1 MSGTS
6 HSDLYILP
14 PIWKV
19 HEPTYFFPAGRLSIC
34 EPRLRGR
41 RELNMSLLA
50 DVHRHLEGEGHLPL
64 LGGGR
69 AVGAVAL
76 QVGDIHKSNSRNLCF
91 IILIPFISL
100 QPGAARGHP
109 HPGAPALLPHHH
121 HHHPAQLLH
130 DDHALQRADRV
141 IRVSIIF
148 VIHLH

>member
-1 MSGTS
+1 M
-6 HSDLYILP
+6 
-14 PIWKV
+14 
-19 HEPTYFFPAGRLSIC
+19 
-34 EPRLRGR
+34 
-41 RELNMSLLA
+41 LA

-69 AVGAVAL
+69 AVGAVA
-76 QVGDIHKSNSRNLCF
+76 
-91 IILIPFISL
+91 L

-141 IRVSIIF
+141 LRVSSRGQWII
-148 VIHLH
+148 VSVDTVLL

>member
-1 MSGTS
+1 MFS
-6 HSDLYILP
+6 
-14 PIWKV
+14 
-19 HEPTYFFPAGRLSIC
+19 F
-34 EPRLRGR
+34 
-41 RELNMSLLA
+41 A

-76 QVGDIHKSNSRNLCF
+76 QVGDIRKPYSRNLGCILLVLF
-91 IILIPFISL
+91 IPL

-141 IRVSIIF
+141 LRVSIRDSNRGLF
-148 VIHLH
+148 LADHQQPSRSGSQPHNKCTFIHPLYG